1 MIKQHY
7 LNVTRSDLLLK
18 LKYKNILQIPKIN
31 KIVLNTSINNKNK
44 IIEPLITLELITNQ
58 KAKILK
64 ARKSISSFNLRKDMY
79 IACIVTLQNE
89 NMYDFL
95 NKIINIALPRIREFK
110 GLSLNSFDKR
120 GNYMLPIKN
129 LLVFPEIEYQFDIF
143 NKIYGMDVIFVT
155 NVRNK
160 TETKLLLT
168 SLGLPF
174 KENEIFNK

>member
-1 MIKQHY
+1 
-7 LNVTRSDLLLK
+7 
-18 LKYKNILQIPKIN
+18 
-31 KIVLNTSINNKNK
+31 
-44 IIEPLITLELITNQ
+44 
-58 KAKILK
+58 
-64 ARKSISSFNLRKDMY
+64 
-79 IACIVTLQNE
+79 
-89 NMYDFL
+89 MYDFL